1 MLPVCAGGG
10 SRWVLLRPNRIPS
23 RRRACTGTC
32 SNQSTQAEKAC
43 RSMHPPSLQS
53 RGLSRYNRHGVKFS
67 RKILGVF
74 LIGTPLFSQNI
85 PPSGAPKSLLIASF
99 ENVSKAPGIEWI
111 GESFPEVLGQR
122 LVGGAGQGAVQIM
135 SRNDR
140 LLAFDRAGMPS
151 GLHPSRATM
160 FRIAEQ
166 LDLNYVVIGTYDFDG
181 HTFTATC
188 QRLDVKRAHLSSKIT
203 QSGPLLKLIDIQT
216 ALAWDLL
223 RLDDAALTMSRDAFI
238 AAAPP
243 IRLDSLENYTR
254 GVIAGSSADKIRV
267 FKEALRI
274 NPSYAEAQMAL
285 GEAYFDS
292 NQYDAAAASLAK
304 IPPMHP
310 ASGRAQFL
318 LGLCALYL
326 GQPDKAET
334 SFADLAR
341 RVPLPEVYNNLG
353 VARARLGKSE
363 LESLQKAAET
373 DPDDADY
380 QFNMAVALFRKGDAT
395 ASTRELR
402 SFLAVSPNDSEA
414 KGLLE
419 ALIAASDPKYAAS
432 ALPPKLPL
440 ERIKRTYNEE
450 SFRQIAAQIQA
461 ADEQRL
467 ATSDPR
473 TQARFHVTRGRELLA
488 QGLAAEAVKDF
499 RQAVALD
506 PGNAD
511 AQAGIAAA
519 QEAMKKP

>member
-1 MLPVCAGGG
+1 MSARPRL
-10 SRWVLLRPNRIPS
+10 REWLRP
-23 RRRACTGTC
+23 ACHY
-32 SNQSTQAEKAC
+32 NQAVLRPISIIFVVCLLQCPLYSQSPAALLPPKTQ
-43 RSMHPPSLQS
+43 
-53 RGLSRYNRHGVKFS
+53 
-67 RKILGVF
+67 
-74 LIGTPLFSQNI
+74 
-85 PPSGAPKSLLIASF
+85 KSLLIAPF
-99 ENVSKAPGIEWI
+99 ENISKAPGIEWI
-111 GESFPEVLGQR
+111 GESFPEVIGQR
-122 LVGGAGQGAVQIM
+122 LAGGAGQVAVQTEVQIM

-140 LLAFDRAGMPS
+140 LHAFDRASLPS
-151 GLHPSRATM
+151 GMHPSRATM

-254 GVIAGSSADKIRV
+254 GVMAGSSADKIKYFR
-267 FKEALRI
+267 EALRI

-395 ASTRELR
+395 ASTCELR

-519 QEAMKKP
+519 QEAMNKP